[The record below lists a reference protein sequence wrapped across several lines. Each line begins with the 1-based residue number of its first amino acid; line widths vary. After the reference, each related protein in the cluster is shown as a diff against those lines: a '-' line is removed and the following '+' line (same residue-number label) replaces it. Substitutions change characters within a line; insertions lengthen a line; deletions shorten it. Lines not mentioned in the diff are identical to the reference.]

1 MINITFPDGAV
12 REFVIW
18 RYQLLKLHNLS
29 ATLWLKRH
37 LLVNLTAN

>member
-1 MINITFPDGAV
+1 MIKITFPDGAV
-12 REFVIW
+12 REFEPGVTT
-18 RYQLLKLHNLS
+18 LKLHNLS